1 MRRALA
7 SAFQPFE
14 TAIDQER
21 DAALHEA
28 LAKKRAIAVTQRMI
42 QDGGRKP
49 IVLNRQQSI
58 RSVFVVVISAPV
70 GSKDCAI
77 SKAIRGSSSTTRMGR
92 PRRVGPC
99 MMFPVARQSANCQR
113 QGGHFPGPLDVPSRR
128 SNPSGYATHAL
139 IDCHE
144 APSAELGRPGCCV
157 MRVKDTCG
165 KTCPP

>member
-49 IVLNRQQSI
+49 VVLNQQQSMPK
-58 RSVFVVVISAPV
+58 RVRRRHLSA
-70 GSKDCAI
+70 
-77 SKAIRGSSSTTRMGR
+77 GR
-92 PRRVGPC
+92 LERLRNIQGDKGLILDDEDGPPRRVGPC
-99 MMFPVARQSANCQR
+99 MVFPVARQSANCQR
-113 QGGHFPGPLDVPSRR
+113 QGGHFTGPLDVPSRR
-128 SNPSGYATHAL
+128 SNPSGYAKHAL

>member
-7 SAFQPFE
+7 SAFEPFE

-21 DAALHEA
+21 YAALHEA

-42 QDGGRKP
+42 QDGGRNP
-49 IVLNRQQSI
+49 SCSTSSRAC

-70 GSKDCAI
+70 GSKDCVI
-77 SKAIRGSSSTTRMGR
+77 SKAIRGSSSTTRMDR

-99 MMFPVARQSANCQR
+99 MVFPVARQSANCQR
-113 QGGHFPGPLDVPSRR
+113 QGGHFTGPLDVPSRR

-144 APSAELGRPGCCV
+144 VPPAELGRPGCCV